1 MKYMKCTF
9 KQTFFL
15 VGSVIFTGELFSS
28 ASHNKVRLGIES
40 ITKKIVSHHAK
51 LSNPKVGLITNQ
63 TGRIMQ
69 GDTTVRV
76 LQKKG
81 INVVKIFAPE
91 HGYSGTVPAGHDV
104 KNTFDSTSGVS
115 VTSLYTHGRG
125 KTITA
130 KQLDEIDML
139 IFDIQDCG
147 MRHYTYISSL
157 YKVMEACKDF
167 SKPLIVCD
175 RPNPLGGNMEGP
187 LVEPSLQSFISI
199 ASIPLR
205 HGMTIGELALYFN
218 GRLFDNKVSLY
229 VVALKN
235 YTRNKEDFIFLA
247 PLSPNLP
254 TLASLYGYSFLGLL
268 GEVKPFKVG
277 VGTTSAFQRLELPI
291 NVKQSSVFFK
301 NVENALQ
308 KMQIPV
314 KKIQYTNQKS
324 KKYIGL
330 QFLLDHT
337 VSWSTMEL
345 LVLIFQEAKKGN
357 IPLTFSP
364 SFNKAF
370 GSDLLQKA
378 VQESKID
385 AHVLQ
390 AIKKQTEQFYKQ
402 AKKFFLY
409 KPYPQLVHTDR

>member
-1 MKYMKCTF
+1 
-9 KQTFFL
+9 
-15 VGSVIFTGELFSS
+15 
-28 ASHNKVRLGIES
+28 
-40 ITKKIVSHHAK
+40 
-51 LSNPKVGLITNQ
+51 
-63 TGRIMQ
+63 
-69 GDTTVRV
+69 
-76 LQKKG
+76 
-81 INVVKIFAPE
+81 
-91 HGYSGTVPAGHDV
+91 
-104 KNTFDSTSGVS
+104 
-115 VTSLYTHGRG
+115 
-125 KTITA
+125 
-130 KQLDEIDML
+130 
-139 IFDIQDCG
+139 
-147 MRHYTYISSL
+147 
-157 YKVMEACKDF
+157 
-167 SKPLIVCD
+167 
-175 RPNPLGGNMEGP
+175 GGNMEGP